1 MPWIEMS
8 SSSNSVAR
16 EGLEEVTFEQKSELG
31 EGQSHVHIWEK
42 TNPGRGE
49 QGQWP

>member
-1 MPWIEMS
+1 MSWIGMS

-16 EGLEEVTFEQKSELG
+16 EGLEEVTFEQKSEVG
-31 EGQSHVHIWEK
+31 EGQSHVHIWEQ
-42 TNPGRGE
+42 TIPGRGE